1 MEKRAF
7 RNAILRLLRK
17 NARITADEIAERLD
31 ADAGQVQAAWDE
43 MVSDGTVMG
52 YHTLINEERTDTE
65 EVCAIIEVQVQPE
78 RDRGFEHLA
87 RLISKF
93 SEVRSVRLVSGRY
106 DLLLEVAGDSL
117 QEVAFFVASKLAPLE
132 GVKST
137 ASHFLL
143 KKYKEAGFILEEDET
158 YERLK
163 VVP

>member
-65 EVCAIIEVQVQPE
+65 EVCAIIEVHSATRSRISGAQI
-78 RDRGFEHLA
+78 RMA
-87 RLISKF
+87 RAYIWSAV
-93 SEVRSVRLVSGRY
+93 VRSSRP
-106 DLLLEVAGDSL
+106 ASL
-117 QEVAFFVASKLAPLE
+117 S
-132 GVKST
+132 
-137 ASHFLL
+137 
-143 KKYKEAGFILEEDET
+143 
-158 YERLK
+158 
-163 VVP
+163 